1 MSSEKNR
8 EHEMVLRE
16 AMEWVGEMIVNK
28 LREAEELMRI
38 YTPMVEYLDG
48 VPSGERSVDLI
59 TVEEIEK
66 CRNQREGMRYAAE
79 LNGGRVRVREV
90 ARLIHASSLSNGTL
104 SSVRSALLRHAK
116 ESDEWQEEDGGWF
129 RLLSFD
135 RLDRP
140 ERSGTLSS
148 PGTVMKVASKAKD
161 IRRQAEAVGLVPP
174 AVDPTLGLVDQD
186 VELPDDGPD
195 DAARKDFE

>member
-1 MSSEKNR
+1 MSSEKDR
-8 EHEMVLRE
+8 EHELLLRDT
-16 AMEWVGEMIVNK
+16 MEWVGEMIVNK
-28 LREAEELMRI
+28 LWEVERLIAI

-90 ARLIHASSLSNGTL
+90 ARLIHASSLSKGTL
-104 SSVRSALLRHAK
+104 SSVRSALLRYAK
-116 ESDEWQEEDGGWF
+116 ESDEWKEEGGGWF

-135 RLDRP
+135 SLDWT
-140 ERSGTLSS
+140 ESSGTLSS
-148 PGTVMKVASKAKD
+148 PATVMKVASKGKD
-161 IRRQAEAVGLVPP
+161 IRRQAEAVRACAPSCRSHVGI
-174 AVDPTLGLVDQD
+174 G
-186 VELPDDGPD
+186 GP
-195 DAARKDFE
+195 RR